1 TVQSQSRP
9 ANGAFSIADPRVIEH
24 ARYSHAGF
32 RVAGW
37 EHSAKTITGAVA
49 PGSSA
54 QQVADPRY
62 GAERHANVFRVVRF
76 DQASGAIT
84 GDF

>member
-1 TVQSQSRP
+1 MRDFLIVPDMQNSAMGVRRWDAPSGTVQSQSRP

-54 QQVADPRY
+54 Q
-62 GAERHANVFRVVRF
+62 
-76 DQASGAIT
+76 
-84 GDF
+84 